1 MDLTP
6 LPPWQ
11 WPRAAYI
18 HVPFCAHHCGYCDFA
33 IAVNQDDRISLYLEA
48 LEAELARLEK
58 PQPVATIHIGGG
70 TPTHLSASQLDRLL
84 TSLQKWLPLRRV
96 AENSLPS
103 PPLGGSGTGDEG
115 AEARRSGTPDPQPLC
130 PEYRGEGSRI
140 AAIGLDRAEGVEFAI
155 EANPDSLDAEK
166 VNVLAHH
173 GVTRI
178 SLGAQSFHPHLLK
191 VLDRVH
197 SPREVP
203 RAVAAVR
210 QRIPQVSLDLIFGVP
225 GQTEQQWRDD
235 LVAALAL
242 EPDHLSTYG
251 LTFEKG
257 TPLWKLRQRGAL
269 RALDEDG
276 ELTLYKIAIDTLE
289 AAGFEH
295 YEVSNFAMP
304 GRRSRHNQV
313 YWANEAYFGFGMGAA
328 RYVLGKREL
337 NTRDLNT
344 YLRRILSGE
353 SAIFQSEVL
362 EPLARAQD
370 TMALQLRR
378 CDGIDRLAYFAQ
390 TGFELDAVAGAA
402 LGHLVDQELLRD
414 DGRHVKLTRP
424 GKYVADAVIERL
436 L

>member
-1 MDLTP
+1 LDPTT
-6 LPPWQ
+6 LPRWQ

-33 IAVNQDDRISLYLEA
+33 IAVNQDDRVSLYLEA
-48 LEAELARLEK
+48 LEAELATLEK

-70 TPTHLSASQLDRLL
+70 TPTHLSAGQLDRLL
-84 TSLQKWLPLRRV
+84 TSLQKWLPLRR
-96 AENSLPS
+96 AADDSLPS
-103 PPLGGSGTGDEG
+103 PLRGRGAGGDG
-115 AEARRSGTPDPQPLC
+115 AETCCSRTPHPQPLS

-140 AAIGLDRAEGVEFAI
+140 AAIGLELVEGVEFAI
-155 EANPDSLDAEK
+155 EANPDSLDPDK
-166 VNVLAHH
+166 VNVLSDH
-173 GVTRI
+173 GVTRV

-191 VLDRVH
+191 VLERVH
-197 SPREVP
+197 SPSEVP

-210 QRIPQVSLDLIFGVP
+210 KRIPQVSLDLIFGVP
-225 GQTEQQWRDD
+225 GQTEQQWRED
-235 LVAALAL
+235 LAAALAL

-257 TPLWKLRQRGAL
+257 TPLWKQRQRGAL
-269 RALDEDG
+269 QALDEDA

-295 YEVSNFAMP
+295 YEISNFAIP
-304 GRRSRHNQV
+304 GRRSRHNQT

-353 SAIFQSEVL
+353 SATFQSEIL
-362 EPLARAQD
+362 EPFARAQE
-370 TMALQLRR
+370 TMAVQLRR
-378 CDGIDRLAYFAQ
+378 SDGIDRSAYLIQ
-390 TGFELDAVAGAA
+390 TAFDLDAVAGSRLA
-402 LGHLVDQELLRD
+402 LLVDQGLLSD
-414 DGRHVKLTRP
+414 DGRHVRLTRP